1 MGEVYPFGIDTS
13 FSVAKNR
20 LTEVRLVSGNS
31 IKWIPLGGMEL
42 SAVNTAPADKLRKFG
57 FSLMCGEFGS
67 EKLTKAGL
75 CIYDVMSQKETPNI
89 LLITS
94 NTELY
99 GWYRILMTGIGAD
112 FKIITGAANA
122 LVFFSKDC
130 PNLYL
135 MSADALSKANGLKAK
150 ADKDFVWDLIII
162 DEEHNSHA
170 PDYGFYRENLAWKTE
185 KLLII
190 APVPAKRAEHMAAL
204 KELIGSVLSDPAL
217 AAQADSL
224 AFNEDCAALSADTP
238 VSRYF
243 DGSVY
248 DGTLKRNIVCC
259 DYSFDEAV
267 LNGLRRRIDLRSGL
281 PVYKYG
287 GNIFEDYDCEVLKS
301 TYQKMSYTRPEV
313 EELRAFDKKLDCFLK
328 LLDGVL
334 AENKRAVVYCCEKNT
349 IDYLRKAIK
358 SVYPGGGTV
367 KAATGDNFS
376 SADIIRKFRVD
387 DKTEYPK
394 VVLAVDG
401 IGAVGDALDR
411 VDYVINYELPTSAA
425 QLEKRMTRHGA
436 KREAE
441 RKFVIFRDSSG
452 QFDTSVLEKALYGS
466 LASAFCEGL
475 PARNILLDIEDKGE
489 RIAAVFDD
497 LKYVVSYAG
506 EVDSCFDLIKKFKG
520 DYAAFGTDKIST
532 AKQLAEFAGKLLEK
546 ICAAF
551 GVEKSDPR
559 EKIIGA
565 INALDGLC
573 VMDNGRLRKV
583 SQEKLNEMSASLKGE
598 EWKKLP
604 FASEA
609 VNGLAEAKQH
619 IDQLHS
625 GDNFHLHIKE
635 ELAELTDCI
644 QYSVLLGVWRY
655 RVREQDSDKSF
666 REYIKIYNDGI

>member
-1 MGEVYPFGIDTS
+1 M
-13 FSVAKNR
+13 
-20 LTEVRLVSGNS
+20 SGNS

-162 DEEHNSHA
+162 DEEQNSHA
-170 PDYGFYRENLAWKTE
+170 PDYDFYREHISWKAE

-190 APVPAKRAEHMAAL
+190 TPAPAKREQHRTAL
-204 KELIGSVLSDPAL
+204 KEFIKGVLADTAL
-217 AAQADSL
+217 SAAADAL
-224 AFNEDCAALSADTP
+224 QLDEGCAVLSADTP

-248 DGTLKRNIVCC
+248 DGTLKRNIVRC
-259 DYSFDEAV
+259 DYAFDEDV
-267 LNGLRRRIDLRSGL
+267 LNGLRRRIDLRSGQ
-281 PVYKYG
+281 PIYKYG
-287 GNIFEDYDCEVLKS
+287 GNIFEDYDCEVLKA
-301 TYQKMSYTRPEV
+301 TYQKISYTRPDV
-313 EELRAFDKKLDCFLK
+313 EELRAFDKKLDSFLK

-349 IDYLRKAIK
+349 IDYLRKVIK
-358 SVYPGGGTV
+358 SVYPGSGTV
-367 KAATGDNFS
+367 KAAIGDSFS
-376 SADIIRKFRVD
+376 NADIIRKFRVD

-411 VDYVINYELPTSAA
+411 VDYIINYELPTSAA

-436 KREAE
+436 KHESE
-441 RKFVIFRDSSG
+441 RKFVIFRDSNNR
-452 QFDTSVLEKALYGS
+452 FDTRVLEKALYGGI
-466 LASAFCEGL
+466 ASAFCEGL
-475 PARNILLDIEDKGE
+475 PTRNILLDIEDKGE
-489 RIAAVFDD
+489 RMAAVFDD

-520 DYAAFGTDKIST
+520 DYAAFGTDKIAT
-532 AKQLAEFAGKLLEK
+532 AKQLAEFAAKLLDR
-546 ICAAF
+546 ICEVL
-551 GVEKSDPR
+551 GVEKDAPR
-559 EKIIGA
+559 DRIIEA

-583 SQEKLNEMSASLKGE
+583 SQEKLNEMSAALGSD

-609 VNGLAEAKQH
+609 VNGVAEAKQH
-619 IDQLHS
+619 IDQLHG

-644 QYSVLLGVWRY
+644 QYSVLLGVWKY
-655 RVREQDSDKSF
+655 RVREQNSDKSF